1 MWEFKKVRLKNT
13 KNVIIGNLNI
23 NSISRKFDQ
32 LQCLISNHVD
42 IFVLTETKLD
52 EMFITYSFL
61 IDGFTSLF
69 RLDRNR
75 KGGCILIYVRGDIPA
90 SF

>member
-1 MWEFKKVRLKNT
+1 MWELKKVILKNP
-13 KNVIIGNLNI
+13 KNVIIANLNI

-32 LQCLISNHVD
+32 LQCLIVNHVD

-52 EMFITYSFL
+52 ETLITYSFL
-61 IDGFTSLF
+61 IDGFTSPF

-75 KGGCILIYVRGDIPA
+75 KGDRILIYVRSDIPA